1 MESCSNNRE
10 TLRFPTVE
18 PLLNDVRFIRTLSF
32 DTSHDLI
39 VNCPPSPH
47 RKVFQ
52 RQSGRTFI
60 FPPSSQNHD
69 LWPRIGFIDFF
80 DRDPAITNSFHS
92 PFTRL
97 SPSPFEHAGNE
108 ISRILKRTWYSPL
121 HSRAIST
128 CFVPCVHFLS
138 LSLFLPLF
146 LSFFLFAQKGKSY
159 IRSTMYFTIPRK
171 MIIFRFCLPQFNIS
185 FEQRFIHI
193 YIYIESFL
201 FVIFILHIIF
211 LLFFKKSSS
220 GEEVHVSTKLERL
233 YARSS

>member
-10 TLRFPTVE
+10 TLRFPTVG

-39 VNCPPSPH
+39 VNCPLPPPH

-52 RQSGRTFI
+52 RQSARTFI
-60 FPPSSQNHD
+60 FPPSSQTHD

-97 SPSPFEHAGNE
+97 SLPPTLLLLPFEHAGNE

-121 HSRAIST
+121 HSSCYFYVLCSSCT
-128 CFVPCVHFLS
+128 
-138 LSLFLPLF
+138 
-146 LSFFLFAQKGKSY
+146 LSFHLCLSVCVYEGKSY
-159 IRSTMYFTIPRK
+159 IRSTMYFTRNRK
-171 MIIFRFCLPQFNIS
+171 MIIFRFCLIS
-185 FEQRFIHI
+185 FVS
-193 YIYIESFL
+193 SF
-201 FVIFILHIIF
+201 F
-211 LLFFKKSSS
+211 
-220 GEEVHVSTKLERL
+220 
-233 YARSS
+233 